1 MPSHN
6 RTYVFL
12 CSALLAFATPCLAI
26 AADDGAKIVA
36 EVCSQCHTA
45 STRPLGNMH
54 LTKEQWS
61 EAIERM
67 QGYDA
72 QVPKGKA
79 AALLSDY
86 LARTNGPTGG
96 PTGAATDSGK
106 K

>member
-1 MPSHN
+1 MQSHN

-36 EVCSQCHTA
+36 EVCSHCHTA
-45 STRPLGNMH
+45 STRPLDKMH

-67 QGYDA
+67 QGYDD
-72 QVPKGKA
+72 QVPKGKTA
-79 AALLSDY
+79 QPLSDY
-86 LARTNGPTGG
+86 LARTYG